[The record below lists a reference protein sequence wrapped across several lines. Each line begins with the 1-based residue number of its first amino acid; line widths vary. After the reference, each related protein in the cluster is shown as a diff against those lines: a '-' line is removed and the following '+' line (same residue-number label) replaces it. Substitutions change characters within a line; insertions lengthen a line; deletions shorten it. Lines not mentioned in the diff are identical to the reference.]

1 MIKNCNINENF
12 FLKKMY
18 LIFLTIFIIFLY
30 PLRIWI
36 LLNNPSQYELQYIDY
51 IPFKIFSINQ
61 LPLKDLLIF
70 ILILYLIGLLIPQ
83 KIKLNKIPQYKFFLK
98 IFYIQNV
105 LYTLILLFGF
115 YTMGKEMG
123 LVARILLGLVDGIL
137 GRDFIFLIIIIGR
150 IQSNKKITKYFLI
163 YSLPSIIMGSKS
175 GIIIGVIY
183 SFTILIGFNKKI
195 FKVRYLII
203 IIISYLSYPLL
214 YAISWVIRL
223 GGKIDK
229 TIFENFSIYTPLEL
243 ISKRVNAVDILM
255 ANKDKIIDIEKF
267 SIFSTFE
274 KIMSAILTRGFVS
287 IILKRDILPYGVI
300 FSQEVMHQPK
310 DVINGFEP
318 TLFGVIYYS
327 KNMVQ
332 TSILMVV
339 TIIIL
344 MGIMYIIS
352 KKNFS
357 LFLIIFLI
365 TFVITIMTGIFVNIY
380 ILFRYWIIFVILV
393 FLLKSLSKHQQSE
406 KRVKLKVYEK

>member
-1 MIKNCNINENF
+1 
-12 FLKKMY
+12 
-18 LIFLTIFIIFLY
+18 
-30 PLRIWI
+30 
-36 LLNNPSQYELQYIDY
+36 
-51 IPFKIFSINQ
+51 
-61 LPLKDLLIF
+61 
-70 ILILYLIGLLIPQ
+70 
-83 KIKLNKIPQYKFFLK
+83 
-98 IFYIQNV
+98 
-105 LYTLILLFGF
+105 
-115 YTMGKEMG
+115 MGKEMG

-150 IQSNKKITKYFLI
+150 IQSNKKITKYFLM

-175 GIIIGVIY
+175 GIIIGIIY

-332 TSILMVV
+332 TSILMVI

-344 MGIMYIIS
+344 MGIMYLIS

-365 TFVITIMTGIFVNIY
+365 TFIITVMTGIFVNIY

-393 FLLKSLSKHQQSE
+393 FLLKSLSKISA
-406 KRVKLKVYEK
+406 K